1 MLEPPLLLDY
11 WDLKLFDSNYTWIAL
26 VIWTIFFLEQYILIV
41 GKFKYFNVPYLV
53 WIRLCCFSA
62 SFLDLC
68 ITFVHLWY
76 IFEEALHIFL
86 GFQNAFYVEFK
97 ATWVMPLIKLFCAI
111 CEYFGCHD
119 HVVYM
124 TLIFILLFALIQW
137 NRL

>member
-1 MLEPPLLLDY
+1 MNRLDLNFSY
-11 WDLKLFDSNYTWIAL
+11 MRKGVGSKTLAL
-26 VIWTIFFLEQYILIV
+26 SFFLNLFFVLWWFEADSVVLLRFVSYFIL
-41 GKFKYFNVPYLV
+41 FLL
-53 WIRLCCFSA
+53 WA

-111 CEYFGCHD
+111 CEYFGCHG